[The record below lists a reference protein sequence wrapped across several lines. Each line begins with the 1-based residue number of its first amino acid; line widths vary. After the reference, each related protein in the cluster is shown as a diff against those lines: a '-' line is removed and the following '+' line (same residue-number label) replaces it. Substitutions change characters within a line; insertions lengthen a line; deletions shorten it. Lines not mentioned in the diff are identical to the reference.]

1 MRYRLARQ
9 CPDCKKIYTDYF
21 WYVRVACADFVCPK
35 CGYEGRFDPV
45 VARRRLLLRWEVK
58 KGKRK

>member
-9 CPDCKKIYTDYF
+9 CPDCKKIYSDYF

-35 CGYEGRFDPV
+35 CGHEGLFNRV
-45 VARRRLLLRWEVK
+45 VARRRLLFRWEVK